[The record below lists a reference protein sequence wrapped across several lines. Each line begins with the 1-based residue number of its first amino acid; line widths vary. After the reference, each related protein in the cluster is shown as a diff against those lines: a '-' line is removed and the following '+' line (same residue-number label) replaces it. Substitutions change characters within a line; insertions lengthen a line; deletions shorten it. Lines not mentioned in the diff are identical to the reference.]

1 VGALCRASVRQCDL
15 ADARTY
21 QHGAFDAVLCNPP
34 YYAPGTE
41 PGAVL
46 GVRRK
51 ASSEKQGAWVE
62 SSLDVCG
69 FVRVLADLL
78 CEGGDGFLVYDA
90 AERARLQMALQAEAT
105 RLRVVASARMVH
117 QAGDAPELSGRR
129 LFVHVRRGGNG
140 LSAAEERTGGAQD
153 GVQDGAHE
161 GAQDGAQDGEQ
172 PRDGASSVFA
182 LHPHA
187 AATGAEPAA
196 GRPHGA
202 AAPHLDVRRYTVDI
216 EAWIDR
222 LPACYYQIRTPGF
235 G

>member
-1 VGALCRASVRQCDL
+1 MTSDCFQI
-15 ADARTY
+15 
-21 QHGAFDAVLCNPP
+21 
-34 YYAPGTE
+34 
-41 PGAVL
+41 
-46 GVRRK
+46 
-51 ASSEKQGAWVE
+51 
-62 SSLDVCG
+62 
-69 FVRVLADLL
+69 
-78 CEGGDGFLVYDA
+78 
-90 AERARLQMALQAEAT
+90 ALQAEAT

-129 LFVHVRRGGNG
+129 LFVHVRRGGYG

-153 GVQDGAHE
+153 GVQDGAHDGAHD
-161 GAQDGAQDGEQ
+161 GAQDGAHDGEETL
-172 PRDGASSVFA
+172 DGASSVFA

>member
-1 VGALCRASVRQCDL
+1 
-15 ADARTY
+15 
-21 QHGAFDAVLCNPP
+21 
-34 YYAPGTE
+34 
-41 PGAVL
+41 
-46 GVRRK
+46 
-51 ASSEKQGAWVE
+51 
-62 SSLDVCG
+62 
-69 FVRVLADLL
+69 
-78 CEGGDGFLVYDA
+78 
-90 AERARLQMALQAEAT
+90 
-105 RLRVVASARMVH
+105 MVH

-129 LFVHVRRGGNG
+129 LFVHVRRGGYG

-153 GVQDGAHE
+153 GVQDGAHDGAEEGAQDGAHE
-161 GAQDGAQDGEQ
+161 GAQDGAQGGEQ

-187 AATGAEPAA
+187 ALTGAEPA